1 MWITAGIRQ
10 ALHNV
15 AWLMLSKIL
24 AYVTTGLASIV
35 VARVLG
41 PEKTG
46 LIAWTMS
53 VVIFADTIAFLG
65 MDPILFKHFTRRPG
79 GSLSLLRTALQW
91 RFTLASLCY
100 LLLGGYVWFSY
111 AQGKTDHLLLL
122 VGALQ
127 LFTHYGYLV
136 SFWFHARVQAAKVV
150 RWEIP
155 AALFSSGMRIA
166 VVLMGYDVYSV
177 VSVLIVSQLLESL
190 GITLALV
197 RDSQFRLQAARALRI
212 KQMSHYTQW
221 GRQRFTRNST
231 LLLAHGWPF
240 LFVSLTHFI
249 YMRIDQVMLPALN
262 SRKETGFYAAA
273 AILAE
278 IPYQM
283 SILITQSVLPG
294 LLKLQRLNSDLYRTR
309 MIQFFGLMIWPSLA
323 ITAALWFIGPGLIG
337 LLFGPTY
344 APSSIM
350 FQTLV
355 LGLPFMFCNCMIGP
369 WVLAHNLQR
378 QYSLMLAIAAL
389 LNVLLNW
396 FWIPIWG
403 GVGAASAS
411 VLAYMVIG
419 LGCPM
424 VYRSYRPILQYIIRG
439 LILPLTVTK

>member
-1 MWITAGIRQ
+1 
-10 ALHNV
+10 
-15 AWLMLSKIL
+15 
-24 AYVTTGLASIV
+24 
-35 VARVLG
+35 
-41 PEKTG
+41 
-46 LIAWTMS
+46 
-53 VVIFADTIAFLG
+53 
-65 MDPILFKHFTRRPG
+65 
-79 GSLSLLRTALQW
+79 
-91 RFTLASLCY
+91 
-100 LLLGGYVWFSY
+100 
-111 AQGKTDHLLLL
+111 
-122 VGALQ
+122 
-127 LFTHYGYLV
+127 
-136 SFWFHARVQAAKVV
+136 
-150 RWEIP
+150 
-155 AALFSSGMRIA
+155 
-166 VVLMGYDVYSV
+166 
-177 VSVLIVSQLLESL
+177 
-190 GITLALV
+190 
-197 RDSQFRLQAARALRI
+197 
-212 KQMSHYTQW
+212 
-221 GRQRFTRNST
+221 
-231 LLLAHGWPF
+231 
-240 LFVSLTHFI
+240 
-249 YMRIDQVMLPALN
+249 MRIDQVMLPALN

-309 MIQFFGLMIWPSLA
+309 MIQFFGLMIWTSLA